1 MTEGLD
7 SKTIRAYLEQAY
19 DLELVEL
26 IVNYHVK
33 DDMWQ
38 SVIHEREIESQ
49 SRIPRTRPGVTML
62 LGRNGSGKSR
72 FLGALSRL
80 SSLVEGNPNV
90 ECRFAVPT
98 ADELSDYLDVV
109 DDIKASGAYRD
120 EVSREKDFIGYP
132 ELATDEVNRRFF
144 ELRFMEHFISS
155 ITEPAYEGRRNFER
169 LFGTSS
175 YSEILE
181 HFGFAKSAVEAF
193 KTRQVAYHYRDP
205 NPVMSA
211 VRKYRSVDFRDFF
224 PEFFLFM
231 IQGSFFNR
239 GEDEGPGTWF
249 DCSQLV
255 ADANERKAIVDELR
269 WCFEE
274 AKFLD
279 VRVGVGGLV
288 FSVVGDADEANPI
301 SRDVEARR
309 QDATRYDNVTFPFD
323 LWRIDQ
329 SYSSAFRPLL
339 PANYLTSNFSPFDVV
354 NLTFKS
360 REASIDEVRSVFHGY
375 LTVNRAPADDGGYV
389 VEVGQGPQVTR
400 ILTSTVELLGETDI
414 DVADLRIRP
423 ADEFRT
429 GTAHWGIS
437 YVSDGVNPRT
447 QDLLP
452 VVEWRGS
459 ASDEW
464 RSLGQCS
471 DGQLDV
477 IRILVRLVDFTTKD
491 LGRQFKVLLVDE
503 FNRHLHPTVSRV
515 LLDQLDRF
523 GRRYGVHVFA
533 STHSFGALEAHRY
546 PHVIAERDGLGRH
559 QLEVSSDS
567 DSVALAARLGVTE
580 RMVTELKH
588 VIVLV
593 EGRHDEIVFERILEA
608 NPDVARSVDVVNL
621 HGLYGLTSLWR
632 TSLCHETADLLLVY
646 DKRNEELEKAWDEL
660 VGHSK
665 RSKVKEDLL
674 KRCTSINDQLAACN
688 RRIGRARQGGERTNP
703 GDTETKN
710 ICNFL
715 VEVVRVAQ
723 ERYGVDGVAAMVG
736 RVHLH
741 GIELPD
747 IVDAL
752 PVELFPSTKPFK
764 SWAKLRA
771 DESNSDL
778 GADAFKRKFEITS
791 PAVELAARK
800 SLESSVHPE
809 IQRVF
814 ARIEG
819 LIQMREEPNDPRRD

>member
-1 MTEGLD
+1 MTGGLD
-7 SKTIRAYLEQAY
+7 SQTIRATLEQAY

-26 IVNYHVK
+26 VVNYHV
-33 DDMWQ
+33 MP
-38 SVIHEREIESQ
+38 VMLATEIREREIESQ
-49 SRIPRTRPGVTML
+49 SRIPRTWPGVTML

-90 ECRFAVPT
+90 ECRFEFPT
-98 ADELSDYLDVV
+98 ADELSEYLDVV
-109 DDIKASGAYRD
+109 DDIKASDAYRD
-120 EVSREKDFIGYP
+120 ELSRETDFIGYP
-132 ELATDEVNRRFF
+132 ELATDQVNRRFF
-144 ELRFMEHFISS
+144 ELRFLDHFISS
-155 ITEPAYEGRRNFER
+155 ITAPAYDGRHDFER

-175 YSEILE
+175 SSEILE

-193 KTRQVAYHYRDP
+193 KKRQVAYHYRDP

-239 GEDEGPGTWF
+239 GENEGPGTWF

-354 NLTFKS
+354 DLTFKS

-375 LTVNRAPADDGGYV
+375 LAVNRAPVEDGGYV
-389 VEVGQGPQVTR
+389 IEVGQGPQVTR
-400 ILTSTVELLGETDI
+400 ILTSTVKLLGETDI
-414 DVADLRIRP
+414 DVVDLRIRP
-423 ADEFRT
+423 TDEFRT
-429 GTAHWGIS
+429 GIMQFGVYLT
-437 YVSDGVNPRT
+437 DGVNPKT
-447 QDLLP
+447 HDLLP

-464 RSLGQCS
+464 RSLDQCS

-477 IRILVRLVDFTTKD
+477 IRILVRLVDFTMKD

-533 STHSFGALEAHRY
+533 STHSFGALEAHKY

-559 QLEVSSDS
+559 RLEVSSHS
-567 DSVALAARLGVTE
+567 DSVALATRLGVSE
-580 RMVTELKH
+580 RMVTELKK
-588 VIVLV
+588 VILVV
-593 EGRHDEIVFERILEA
+593 EGFHDEVVFEAILEA
-608 NPDVARSVDVVNL
+608 NPNEAKSVQVERLD
-621 HGLYGLTSLWR
+621 GLYSLASSWR
-632 TSLCHETADLLLVY
+632 TSWRHESADVLFVY
-646 DKRNEELEKAWDEL
+646 DKRNVALEEAWSEL
-660 VGHSK
+660 VSHARK
-665 RSKVKEDLL
+665 AKVKENLL
-674 KRCTSINDQLAACN
+674 TRFTFINDQLKSCQ
-688 RRIGRARQGGERTNP
+688 RRIKESRKTGERLPP
-703 GDTETKN
+703 GVTETKC
-710 ICNFL
+710 ICDFL
-715 VEVVRVAQ
+715 IEVVRVAEQ
-723 ERYGVDGVAAMVG
+723 IYDVQGVARMVG

-741 GIELPD
+741 GIDLPD
-747 IVDAL
+747 VVDAL
-752 PVELFPSTKPFK
+752 PIGEFPATRPFT
-764 SWAKLRA
+764 SWATLRA
-771 DESNSDL
+771 DESNSNL
-778 GADAFKRKFEITS
+778 GAEAFKRKFRITPS
-791 PAVELAARK
+791 AVERVAK
-800 SLESSVHPE
+800 TSLEQFIHPE
-809 IQRVF
+809 LQRVF
-814 ARIEG
+814 ARIVGIMEV
-819 LIQMREEPNDPRRD
+819 REDPHDPRLD